1 MANYQYIKMIL
12 EQRKYFIEQNRKCHI
27 RFIGLFGSQNY
38 GLDDETQSNNRRTNV
53 YLTAFGKTMTIAQ
66 WSRYT
71 GINNA
76 SIEYRHQ
83 SKYFNTDEEI
93 IFGKNLIYYK
103 GEL

>member
-1 MANYQYIKMIL
+1 MAFRDWSINHGYADNLSIDRIDYNGNYCP
-12 EQRKYFIEQNRKCHI
+12 ENCRWA
-27 RFIGLFGSQNY
+27 
-38 GLDDETQSNNRRTNV
+38 DDETQSNNRRTNI

-71 GINNA
+71 GINKA